1 MSRLQYILISLLTL
15 SIMLACGG
23 LQDDKK
29 IVTVSIEPQKY
40 LLEQIA
46 GDKIQ
51 VRCLLSEGANP
62 ETYDP
67 SMTHMLNL
75 QKSAAYMRMG
85 NIGFE
90 SALIDKIHDSNP
102 DLPIYNTSKG
112 IVPVTGTH
120 LHDPGH
126 DDETDVDPHTWTSVK
141 NARVIARN
149 MLEALVQIDPAN
161 EASYRANY
169 ERFDHRLD
177 SLDTTFAVMLAPH
190 RGKAFLVWHP
200 SLSYFA
206 RDYGLEQVV
215 VGDFETK
222 ETSVG
227 SLREAVDEARSHGAD
242 IFFSQTDVDSR
253 HVAALNAEIGA
264 REVNI
269 NPLSPRWEDEMI
281 KIASA
286 LAESK

>member
-1 MSRLQYILISLLTL
+1 MSRLQYIIISSLCVLIF
-15 SIMLACGG
+15 MACGG
-23 LQDDKK
+23 LPDDKK

-46 GDKIQ
+46 GDNIQ
-51 VRCLLSEGANP
+51 VRCLLADGANP

-102 DLPIYNTSKG
+102 DLPVYNTSNG
-112 IVPVTGTH
+112 VEVITGTH
-120 LHDPGH
+120 HHGPAG
-126 DDETDVDPHTWTSVK
+126 DEEDAIDPHTWTSVK

-149 MLEALVQIDPAN
+149 MLEALVEIDPAK
-161 EASYRANY
+161 ADIYRVNY
-169 ERFDHRLD
+169 KRFDQRLD
-177 SLDTTFAVMLAPH
+177 SLDRAIAAMLEPS

-206 RDYGLEQVV
+206 RDYGLRQIV
-215 VGDFETK
+215 VGGSESK
-222 ETSVG
+222 ETSVNALKR
-227 SLREAVDEARSHGAD
+227 SVETARELGAD
-242 IFFSQTDVDSR
+242 IFFSQTDVDAR
-253 HVAALNAEIGA
+253 HVAAINREIGA
-264 REVNI
+264 REVTI
-269 NPLSPRWEDEMI
+269 NPLSANWEEEMTNI
-281 KIASA
+281 SRT
-286 LAESK
+286 LAAKP